1 MDTFNE
7 NQPSAVEVYA
17 IRNSDHIRDETF
29 RALFQRLSPDR
40 QEYVS
45 KFRRASD
52 YQRSV
57 LGDALA
63 RRMLR
68 DKLGRERT
76 NMEIIRNA
84 YGKPF
89 LKDHDNL
96 HFNVSH
102 SGQWVVCA
110 VGYEPVGIDVEKME
124 NIDMDIAKRYFH
136 KTEFNALLNCPPSER
151 LSRFFDLWTLKESY
165 IKAVGKGLHLPLDSF
180 VMERQG
186 VEWEWAPVVG
196 ENGGTYYFKQY
207 ALEEGYKLS
216 VCSMD
221 RHFPEQIQYVTA
233 DEL

>member
-1 MDTFNE
+1 MGTFNE
-7 NQPSAVEVYA
+7 NHTSAVEVYA

-29 RALFQRLSPDR
+29 RALFQTLSPDR

-63 RRMLR
+63 HRMLR

-110 VGYEPVGIDVEKME
+110 VGYEPLGIDVEKME

-186 VEWEWAPVVG
+186 GEWEWAPVVG

>member
-29 RALFQRLSPDR
+29 RALFQRLSPGR

-63 RRMLR
+63 HRMLR

>member
-1 MDTFNE
+1 MGTFNE

-29 RALFQRLSPDR
+29 RALFQTLSPDR

-45 KFRRASD
+45 KFRRTSD

-63 RRMLR
+63 HRMLR
-68 DKLGRERT
+68 DKLGRERM

-110 VGYEPVGIDVEKME
+110 VGYKPVGIDVEKME

-151 LSRFFDLWTLKESY
+151 LFRFFDLWTLKESY

-180 VMERQG
+180 VMERQDG
-186 VEWEWAPVVG
+186 EWEWAPVVG

-221 RHFPEQIQYVTA
+221 RHFPKQIQYVTA